1 MPGTLLNFP
10 EAPSANLA
18 QLLEGVDARMR
29 LLTEMHAE
37 WVSDADPG
45 VSTPAEYH
53 LRAGGQKVRARLGLS
68 SALALGLSES
78 EAIGIAACAELLHNA
93 SLIHDDLQDGDLY
106 RRGVPAI
113 WNQFGKNTALC
124 CGDLF
129 LSAAYAALGGIG
141 NHALL
146 PEALALTHRR
156 VAHAVHGQC
165 ADLAERPDGG
175 DDVEQYLA
183 IAKSK
188 SGALLALPIEL
199 SLLLSGNAQSIPLAT
214 AACENFAISYQAL
227 DDIQDTA
234 IDAARPVQTGSG
246 GIASAPALNIVL
258 IMQNRGLQARALPM
272 AVALAASHLDQCEA
286 DAVNLPCGAGR
297 MLLAYCAGMRAKLDD
312 AVSVLEAC

>member
-10 EAPSANLA
+10 EAPSAKLS
-18 QLLEGVDARMR
+18 QLLEGVDDRMR
-29 LLTEMHAE
+29 LLTGMHAE

-45 VSTPAEYH
+45 VSTSAEYH

-129 LSAAYAALGGIG
+129 LSAAYAALGGSG
-141 NHALL
+141 NHPLL

-156 VAHAVHGQC
+156 VARAVHGQC
-165 ADLAERPDGG
+165 ADLAEHSEGEDA
-175 DDVEQYLA
+175 VEQYLA

-286 DAVNLPCGAGR
+286 DAVNLPYGAGR

>member
-10 EAPSANLA
+10 EASPAKLTL
-18 QLLEGVDARMR
+18 LLEGVDARMQQ
-29 LLTEMHAE
+29 LTQMHAE
-37 WVSDADPG
+37 YLSGADAAVSAAA
-45 VSTPAEYH
+45 TYH

-78 EAIGIAACAELLHNA
+78 AAIGIAACAELLHNA

-106 RRGVPAI
+106 RRGVPSV

-141 NHALL
+141 SHPAL
-146 PEALALTHRR
+146 PEALAMVHRR
-156 VAHAVHGQC
+156 VALTVHGQC
-165 ADLAERPDGG
+165 ADLAEPHAGHG
-175 DDVEQYLA
+175 AIEQYLA

-199 SLLLSGNAQSIPLAT
+199 SLLLSGNAESIPLAT
-214 AACENFAISYQAL
+214 AACENFAVSYQAL
-227 DDIQDTA
+227 DDIQDIA
-234 IDAARPVQTGSG
+234 VDAARPAETDGAG
-246 GIASAPALNIVL
+246 MPGLNLVL
-258 IMQNRGLQARALPM
+258 ILQNKGLQARALPV
-272 AVALAASHLDQCEA
+272 AVDLARTHLSQCET
-286 DAVNLPCGAGR
+286 DAVSLPCGAGR
-297 MLLAYCAGMRAKLDD
+297 TLLAYSAGMREKLDD

>member
-1 MPGTLLNFP
+1 M
-10 EAPSANLA
+10 
-18 QLLEGVDARMR
+18 
-29 LLTEMHAE
+29 
-37 WVSDADPG
+37 
-45 VSTPAEYH
+45 
-53 LRAGGQKVRARLGLS
+53 
-68 SALALGLSES
+68 
-78 EAIGIAACAELLHNA
+78 I
-93 SLIHDDLQDGDLY
+93 SL
-106 RRGVPAI
+106 
-113 WNQFGKNTALC
+113 
-124 CGDLF
+124 GDLF

-141 NHALL
+141 NHPLL

-156 VAHAVHGQC
+156 VPRAVHGQC

-199 SLLLSGNAQSIPLAT
+199 SLLLSGNVESIPLAT

-246 GIASAPALNIVL
+246 GIASAPALNILL

>member
-1 MPGTLLNFP
+1 M
-10 EAPSANLA
+10 
-18 QLLEGVDARMR
+18 
-29 LLTEMHAE
+29 
-37 WVSDADPG
+37 
-45 VSTPAEYH
+45 
-53 LRAGGQKVRARLGLS
+53 
-68 SALALGLSES
+68 
-78 EAIGIAACAELLHNA
+78 
-93 SLIHDDLQDGDLY
+93 
-106 RRGVPAI
+106 
-113 WNQFGKNTALC
+113 
-124 CGDLF
+124 
-129 LSAAYAALGGIG
+129 
-141 NHALL
+141 
-146 PEALALTHRR
+146 
-156 VAHAVHGQC
+156 HGQC
-165 ADLAERPDGG
+165 ADLAERPEGEDA
-175 DDVEQYLA
+175 VEQYLA